1 MRLTFGG
8 MIKEVNIFYMGKRP
22 RYYEDQIFKV
32 NLIEGLTS
40 EHHEELEYTSVCE
53 FELESDDFNLN

>member
-1 MRLTFGG
+1 MT
-8 MIKEVNIFYMGKRP
+8 KEVNIFYMGKRP